1 MTYGYEVHGPDDRI
15 LNASKR
21 MLEFGEKKVLP
32 GALLVNYLPFR
43 MKSRLFHDSMDLHT
57 SVRYIPEWVPWL
69 SYKPLARIGYNM
81 GNKVLYPP
89 LQFVK
94 ESIVSSYSS

>member
-1 MTYGYEVHGPDDRI
+1 MTYGYEVHGPDDSM

-21 MLEFGEKKVLP
+21 MSEFAEEKILP

-43 MKSRLFHDSMDLHT
+43 TNPRTFHDNMDLRT

-81 GNKVLYPP
+81 GNEVLYPP

-94 ESIVSSYSS
+94 ESIVSSYLS